1 MERNLLV
8 IINARGGKTIARRV
22 SRIVAGILR
31 RAGLR
36 HEIVVPAS
44 VRRVRRIAAGAAKRG
59 FTEIVC
65 AGGDGTL
72 SLVAQ
77 AMQADPLPLSL
88 VPRGTGNVLA
98 KYLGIPLRLRPALEL
113 VVGEAPTVELD
124 AIVREDGLSVLNL
137 SIGLSSLTMSDVDTA
152 TKRVFG
158 TATYFFGVLLYLIRR
173 NPARFRVLADGHEYR
188 VRGREV
194 LIANAGFRRTAIE
207 TFFADSRP
215 DDGVIECS
223 IFLAGGLSGAFAM
236 LADVLAGRPV
246 RSRRYLKRIL
256 VRESI
261 SIESDPPLPVQADG
275 DPVGF
280 GATSAGVRR
289 RALAVRAPAG
299 GAYSGSRQL

>member
-1 MERNLLV
+1 MERHLLV

-22 SRIVAGILR
+22 RRIIATTLS

-36 HEIVVPAS
+36 HEIFVPSSPRRARRLAAS
-44 VRRVRRIAAGAAKRG
+44 AARRG

-65 AGGDGTL
+65 AGGDGTI
-72 SLVAQ
+72 SLVAESI
-77 AMQADPLPLSL
+77 QADPLPLSL

-113 VVGEAPTVELD
+113 IVEEAPPAPLD
-124 AIVREDGLSVLNL
+124 AIGRTDGLSLLNL
-137 SIGLSSLTMSDVDTA
+137 SIGLSSLTMSDVDTRM
-152 TKRVFG
+152 KRVFG
-158 TATYFFGVLLYLIRR
+158 TATYVFGVLLYLIRR
-173 NPARFRVLADGHEYR
+173 NPARFRIVADGREYR
-188 VRGREV
+188 FRGREV
-194 LIANAGFRRTAIE
+194 LLSNAGFRRTAIE

-236 LADVLAGRPV
+236 ISDVLEGRPT
-246 RSRRYLKRIL
+246 RSRRYMERVL

-261 SIESDPPLPVQADG
+261 SIESEPPLPIQADG

-289 RALAVRAPAG
+289 HALAVRAPAG
-299 GAYSGSRQL
+299 PGYSGSRQL